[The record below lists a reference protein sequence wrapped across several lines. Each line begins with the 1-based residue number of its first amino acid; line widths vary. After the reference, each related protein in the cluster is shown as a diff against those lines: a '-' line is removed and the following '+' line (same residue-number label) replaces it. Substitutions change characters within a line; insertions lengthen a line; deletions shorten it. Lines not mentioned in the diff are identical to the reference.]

1 MPVITG
7 GPTEA
12 VAVPIAPVVAGA
24 STITGHMPLPTAP
37 TDAAP
42 TAAAVSIAALIK
54 QETGT
59 LVSRQVLP
67 ALSGNPPT
75 YSISFDPT
83 LIDPAATYVDRRSG
97 R

>member
-1 MPVITG
+1 M
-7 GPTEA
+7 
-12 VAVPIAPVVAGA
+12 PIAPVVPGA
-24 STITGHMPLPTAP
+24 STITTALPPP

-54 QETGT
+54 RETGT

-67 ALSGNPPT
+67 RRSAGNPPT

-83 LIDPAATYVDRRSG
+83 LIDPAAAYVVVRRG